1 MVISVLMMCAGSLM
15 ISLMPTYA
23 TIGAAAPIAVLIAR
37 LVQGLS
43 VGGEQL
49 SMGNRA
55 PAL

>member
-23 TIGAAAPIAVLIAR
+23 TIGAAAPIALLIAR